1 MSNVDGQGQ
10 DQPSGRSRR
19 IAKLAALLG
28 LAMIGLG
35 MAAGADGPITANLR
49 RLAPEAPVGEPAA
62 TPVSGVSQVKVGGKY
77 VYLSQDGRYAFL
89 GDLVDLSTGTNLTE
103 TTRSKDTLAALAGFP
118 EGDMAVFPAKGN
130 ETGRIT
136 VFTDSTCP
144 YCRKLHGEV
153 PALQEKGV
161 TVRYIPFPRQGQE
174 GQGYRDLRAIWCAAD
189 RRHALDIATGVSAG
203 ELGSGDCPAA
213 DAVMTGYRLGVQEG
227 LQGTPTIVLP
237 DGQIFPGFMSRDQ
250 LLTALHLPSDAT
262 K

>member
-1 MSNVDGQGQ
+1 MSNVEGQCPSRQSGQ
-10 DQPSGRSRR
+10 SRR
-19 IAKLAALLG
+19 IAKLGALVG
-28 LAMIGLG
+28 LAIIGTG
-35 MAAGADGPITANLR
+35 AAAGADDPITANLR

-62 TPVSGVSQVKVGGKY
+62 TPVNGVSQVKVGGKY

-89 GDLVDLSTGTNLTE
+89 GDLVDLATGTNLTE
-103 TTRSKDTLAALAGFP
+103 TNRSKDTLAALALFP
-118 EGDMAVFPAKGN
+118 EGDMAVFPANGK

-153 PALQEKGV
+153 PALQEQGV

-174 GQGYRDLRAIWCAAD
+174 GQGYQDLRAVWCAVD
-189 RRHALDIATGVSAG
+189 RRQAFNIAAGVSAG
-203 ELGSGDCPAA
+203 ELGSGDCPAG

-250 LLTALHLPSDAT
+250 LLTALHLPPNA